1 MGSRKFTRDFIDKL
15 WRRWLK
21 KKGFD
26 WIDYT
31 KTKVSDITVNYAVE
45 IPKVNELM
53 NEAYRAGFADGRRE
67 ANRDAQTVKGDA

>member
-1 MGSRKFTRDFIDKL
+1 MGSRKFTRDLIDKF

-31 KTKVSDITVNYAVE
+31 KTKVSDIKVNYAVE

-67 ANRDAQTVKGDA
+67 AKRDAPTVKAP